1 MSYDL
6 RFLSTHVSTKYQCF
20 LLKHFQLSLFQVTLC
35 TLCSELDPKLHSEAK
50 VCQRNNSWCYY
61 KRSSLFCLRLLSLLF
76 PSTDANKRIRSIIDS
91 FTGSSRVS
99 KSFEQTSSPSKRYMG
114 EGTIGLYLLLRRRWS
129 KLLSRTESL
138 WSDCKLSTLSR
149 YSAGSSAGI

>member
-1 MSYDL
+1 MCQQSTSASFSNIFNCRFFKL
-6 RFLSTHVSTKYQCF
+6 RLALSVLNLTQG
-20 LLKHFQLSLFQVTLC
+20 C
-35 TLCSELDPKLHSEAK
+35 TLRRRSG
-50 VCQRNNSWCYY
+50 QRNNSWCYD

-76 PSTDANKRIRSIIDS
+76 PSTDPNKRSRSIIDS